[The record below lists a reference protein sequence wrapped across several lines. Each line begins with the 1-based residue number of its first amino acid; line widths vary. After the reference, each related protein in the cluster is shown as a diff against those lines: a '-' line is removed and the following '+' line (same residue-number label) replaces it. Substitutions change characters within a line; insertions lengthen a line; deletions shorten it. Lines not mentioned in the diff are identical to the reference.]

1 MESGLPTTTRAV
13 AYLESLPI
21 EDPRSLIDV
30 DLPMRPP
37 GDHDLLVRVEA
48 VSVNPVDVKV
58 RVNQDP
64 GGDAKVLG
72 YDAAGVVE
80 AVGDQ
85 VSLFGP
91 GDQVF
96 YAGSIAR
103 PGTNMNHHLVDERIV
118 GPKPVSL
125 TFAAAAAL
133 PLTSITAWETLFR
146 RFAITPETTAT
157 ILVMAAGGGVGSML
171 VQLARTIP
179 GLTVIATASRPESQ
193 QWARDL
199 GAHHIVDHHA
209 QLAEQVRQVA
219 PAGVEYI
226 FSPYSRGNLEA
237 FAQVLKPRGQIT
249 AIDDPGPLDLKPLKP
264 KSISWHWE
272 YMFTSPLFD
281 AGDSSQHEL
290 LKRVAAMV
298 DDGTLRTTLTEQLG
312 PISAQTLREAHARVE
327 SRSMI
332 GKIVVAGF

>member
-1 MESGLPTTTRAV
+1 METDLPATTRAV
-13 AYLESLPI
+13 AYLRSLPI
-21 EDPRSLIDV
+21 EDPESLIDIDV
-30 DLPMRPP
+30 PTRPP

-58 RVNQDP
+58 RTNQDP

-103 PGTNMNHHLVDERIV
+103 PGTNMHHHLVDERIV

-125 TFAAAAAL
+125 TYAAAAAL
-133 PLTSITAWETLFR
+133 PLTSITAWETLFD

-171 VQLARTIP
+171 VQLARTVP

-199 GAHHIVDHHA
+199 GAHHIVDHHGE
-209 QLAEQVRQVA
+209 LAEQVLQVA
-219 PAGVEYI
+219 PAGVDYV

-237 FAQVLKPRGQIT
+237 FAEVLKPRGQIT
-249 AIDDPGPLDLKPLKP
+249 AIDDPGLLDLKPLKP

-281 AGDSSQHEL
+281 GGDSSQHEL

-298 DDGTLRTTLTEQLG
+298 DDGTLRTTMTEQLG
-312 PISAQTLREAHARVE
+312 PITAHGLREAHARVE
-327 SRSMI
+327 SGSMI

>member
-209 QLAEQVRQVA
+209 QLAEQVHQVA

-237 FAQVLKPRGQIT
+237 FAEVLKPRGQIT

>member
-1 MESGLPTTTRAV
+1 MDTDLPATTRAV
-13 AYLESLPI
+13 AYLRSLPI
-21 EDPRSLIDV
+21 EDPESLIDI
-30 DLPMRPP
+30 DLPLHPP
-37 GDHDLLVRVEA
+37 RDHDLLVRVEA
-48 VSVNPVDVKV
+48 VSVNPVDIKL
-58 RVNQDP
+58 RANQDP

-80 AVGDQ
+80 SVGDQ

-91 GDQVF
+91 GDHVF

-103 PGTNMNHHLVDERIV
+103 AGTNMNHHLVDERIV

-133 PLTSITAWETLFR
+133 PLTSITAWETLFD

-157 ILVMAAGGGVGSML
+157 ILVLAAGGGVGSML
-171 VQLARTIP
+171 VQLARTVP

-199 GAHHIVDHHA
+199 GAHHIVDHHGE
-209 QLAEQVRQVA
+209 LAEQVRQVA
-219 PAGVEYI
+219 PEGVDYV

-237 FAQVLKPRGQIT
+237 FAQVLRPRGQIT

-272 YMFTSPLFD
+272 YMFTSPLFQP
-281 AGDSSQHEL
+281 GDSSHHQL
-290 LKRVAAMV
+290 LKRVAEMI
-298 DDGTLRTTLTEQLG
+298 DDGTLRTTIAEQLG
-312 PISAQTLREAHARVE
+312 PITAQTLREAHARVE
-327 SRSMI
+327 SGSMI

>member
-1 MESGLPTTTRAV
+1 METDLPATTRAV
-13 AYLESLPI
+13 AYLSSLPI
-21 EDPRSLIDV
+21 EDPESLIDV
-30 DLPMRPP
+30 DLPLRPP

-48 VSVNPVDVKV
+48 VSVNPVDIKV
-58 RVNQDP
+58 RANQDP
-64 GGDAKVLG
+64 GGAAKVLG

-80 AVGDQ
+80 AVGVQ

-91 GDQVF
+91 GDHVF

-118 GPKPVSL
+118 GPKPTSL

-133 PLTSITAWETLFR
+133 PLTSITAWETLFG

-157 ILVMAAGGGVGSML
+157 ILVVAAGGGVGSMV
-171 VQLARTIP
+171 VQLARTVP

-199 GAHHIVDHHA
+199 GAHHVVDHHGE
-209 QLAEQVRQVA
+209 LAEQVRQVA
-219 PAGVEYI
+219 PEGIDYV

-237 FAQVLKPRGQIT
+237 FAEVLRPRGQIT

-281 AGDSSQHEL
+281 PGDSSQHKL
-290 LKRVAAMV
+290 LKRVSEMI
-298 DDGTLRTTLTEQLG
+298 DDGTLRTTMTEQLG
-312 PISAQTLREAHARVE
+312 PITAQTLREAHARVE
-327 SRSMI
+327 SGSMI

>member
-1 MESGLPTTTRAV
+1 MDTDLAATTPAV
-13 AYLESLPI
+13 AYLRSLPI
-21 EDPRSLIDV
+21 EDPESLIDV
-30 DLPMRPP
+30 ELPMRPP
-37 GDHDLLVRVEA
+37 GHHDLLVRVEA

-58 RVNQDP
+58 RASQDP

-72 YDAAGVVE
+72 YDAAGVVQ

-91 GDQVF
+91 GDEVF

-103 PGTNMNHHLVDERIV
+103 PGTNMKHHLVDERIV

-133 PLTSITAWETLFR
+133 PLTSITAWETLFQ
-146 RFAITPETTAT
+146 RFAVTPQTTGT

-171 VQLARTIP
+171 VQLARTVP

-199 GAHHIVDHHA
+199 GAHHVVDHHGV
-209 QLAEQVRQVA
+209 LAEQVLQVA
-219 PAGVEYI
+219 PEGVDYV

-237 FAQVLKPRGQIT
+237 FAEMLKPRGQIT
-249 AIDDPGPLDLKPLKP
+249 AIDDPGLLDLKPLKP

-272 YMFTSPLFD
+272 YMFTRPLFD
-281 AGDSSQHEL
+281 TGDASQHEL
-290 LKRVAAMV
+290 LQRVAAMI
-298 DDGTLRTTLTEQLG
+298 DAGTLRTTMTEQLG
-312 PISAQTLREAHARVE
+312 PITAQTLREAHARVE
-327 SRSMI
+327 SGSMI
-332 GKIVVAGF
+332 GKIVLAGF

>member
-1 MESGLPTTTRAV
+1 MDTDLAATTPAV
-13 AYLESLPI
+13 AYLRSLPI
-21 EDPRSLIDV
+21 EDPESLIDV
-30 DLPMRPP
+30 ELPMRPP
-37 GDHDLLVRVEA
+37 GHHDLLVRVEA

-58 RVNQDP
+58 RASQDP

-72 YDAAGVVE
+72 YDAAGVVQ

-91 GDQVF
+91 GDEVF

-103 PGTNMNHHLVDERIV
+103 PGTNMKHHLVDERIV

-133 PLTSITAWETLFR
+133 PLTSITAWETLFH
-146 RFAITPETTAT
+146 RFAVTPQTTGT

-171 VQLARTIP
+171 VQLARTVP

-199 GAHHIVDHHA
+199 GAHHVVDHHGA
-209 QLAEQVRQVA
+209 LAEQVLQVA
-219 PAGVEYI
+219 PEGVDYV

-237 FAQVLKPRGQIT
+237 FAEMLKPRGQIT
-249 AIDDPGPLDLKPLKP
+249 AIDDPGLLDLKPLKP

-272 YMFTSPLFD
+272 YMFTRPLFD
-281 AGDSSQHEL
+281 TGDASQHEL
-290 LKRVAAMV
+290 LQRVAAMI
-298 DDGTLRTTLTEQLG
+298 DAGTLRTTMTEQLG
-312 PISAQTLREAHARVE
+312 PITAQTLREAHARVE
-327 SRSMI
+327 SGSMI
-332 GKIVVAGF
+332 GKIVLAGF